1 EGHTQQATFGELED
15 SGPPLS
21 HEQTQAVLSHTPV
34 DNSFTP
40 AKQQDEDEEPVMYS
54 EWELLGDG
62 AAQWIMTAAA
72 IVATIL
78 SWRAVR
84 LLKGTLATNEELL
97 RQGSKM
103 HEESERAA
111 RAAENSN
118 AIAREVGE
126 APVRAY
132 PRID

>member
-1 EGHTQQATFGELED
+1 QY
-15 SGPPLS
+15 
-21 HEQTQAVLSHTPV
+21 
-34 DNSFTP
+34 
-40 AKQQDEDEEPVMYS
+40 EDEEPVMYS

-132 PRID
+132 PRIDLLSIFAVRRSNCLRICLVIANEGITSLQRGILIIQTFAG